1 MVDSGTETKGID
13 MKEKKE
19 YLDENLEEAYRQ
31 AEFDELCDYFIAV
44 RKGQQVEDP
53 RPKMSFITKEL
64 EEEAKAYA
72 ACLCDVMEEFD
83 GTLEKGR

>member
-1 MVDSGTETKGID
+1 MEDRLD
-13 MKEKKE
+13 
-19 YLDENLEEAYRQ
+19 YLDENLEEAYRK

-44 RKGQQVEDP
+44 RNGQQVEDP
-53 RPKMSFITKEL
+53 GPKTSFITKEL

-72 ACLCDVMEEFD
+72 SCLCDVMEEFE

>member
-1 MVDSGTETKGID
+1 MEDKL
-13 MKEKKE
+13 E
-19 YLDENLEEAYRQ
+19 YLDEILEEAYRQ
-31 AEFDELCDYFIAV
+31 AEFDDLCDYFIAV
-44 RKGQQVEDP
+44 RNGQQVDDP

-72 ACLCDVMEEFD
+72 ACLCDVMEEFE